1 MRNQSEFPPQRGRAT
16 TTRARVTPT
25 AARPPARRRSLR
37 QFRFHRRFVPVMLA
51 ITLLCT
57 LGLAGVAYFGT
68 RSLVLSDAQTHL
80 AQGAQVERQLL
91 ADQGA
96 GVNVTGNR
104 LVIGADNNVITL
116 NGDTTLVDRT
126 KASIGADATVYQL
139 EGPDLVAISTT
150 LPVVNGGHTVAGARA
165 LGDKLTGS
173 AFHALVGDCGA
184 TESASCHHSF
194 QGIVTLHGVS
204 YVTAFTPLDD
214 MNGNFVGALGTA
226 TPYATVIAP
235 CVALAVILLF
245 IGLLMALVG
254 VAAGLWAYG
263 SSAGKMLDSLDARL
277 SRVADSAADL
287 EYLAQGQVE
296 RVERQSRMAR
306 QVGEEARRLDTLAS
320 ALVQRQSELRDAAG
334 AIWAEMSHPGAQPD
348 GEAALRLARQ
358 TAVVSGQIGT
368 DAGDA
373 RLHCRQ
379 LVSLMNHVTAE
390 GDALGATGA
399 QMREHALE
407 LRGAV
412 ERVEVTVGERL
423 LPRAPGD
430 DARKPFF
437 RWGRNHHG
445 RPTPPATKTSSAQFP
460 PATTQK
466 SPALSDPNASRPRYN
481 TLSNAQTGA
490 HRSLSGPTT
499 GAIPRQRPITRP
511 TPNSSPSTGRHRV
524 PERPEP
530 AASGPYTGQQRAQR
544 PGDLGLPSLPEERR
558 DSWRDISAD
567 FEEWD

>member
-16 TTRARVTPT
+16 TTRARTTP
-25 AARPPARRRSLR
+25 AEERPPERRLSLR

-68 RSLVLSDAQTHL
+68 RSLVLADAQTHL

-96 GVNVTGNR
+96 GVNLTGNR
-104 LVIGADNNVITL
+104 LVIGTDNNVITL
-116 NGDTTLVDRT
+116 NADTTLVDRT
-126 KASIGADATVYQL
+126 KSVIGANATIYQL

-165 LGDKLTGS
+165 LGDKLTS
-173 AFHALVGDCGA
+173 SPFHALVGDCGA
-184 TESASCHHSF
+184 ADSASCHHPY
-194 QGIVTLHGVS
+194 QGLATLHGVS
-204 YVTAFTPLDD
+204 YVTAFTPLYD

-226 TPYATVIAP
+226 TAYATVIAP

-254 VAAGLWAYG
+254 VAMGLWAYG
-263 SSAGKMLDSLDARL
+263 SSAGKMLDSLDTRL
-277 SRVADSAADL
+277 TRVADSAADL
-287 EYLAQGQVE
+287 EYLARGQVE
-296 RVERQSRMAR
+296 RVERQNRMAQ
-306 QVGEEARRLDTLAS
+306 QVGEEARRLDTLAG
-320 ALVQRQSELRDAAG
+320 ALVQRQAELRDAAG

-348 GEAALRLARQ
+348 GEAALRMARQ
-358 TAVVSGQIGT
+358 TAVVSGQMGT

-379 LVSLMNHVTAE
+379 LVTLMNHVTAE
-390 GDALGATGA
+390 GEALGATGA
-399 QMREHALE
+399 RMREHALD

-412 ERVEVTVGERL
+412 EQVEVTVGERL
-423 LPRAPGD
+423 LPRTPGD

-437 RWGRNHHG
+437 RWGRHHPN
-445 RPTPPATKTSSAQFP
+445 RPAPTPTAQPPHPITRKIPAIGDASASQP
-460 PATTQK
+460 
-466 SPALSDPNASRPRYN
+466 SYN
-481 TLSNAQTGA
+481 TPRNAQTGA
-490 HRSLSGPTT
+490 HRSLSAPTT
-499 GAIPRQRPITRP
+499 GSLARQRPTTRP
-511 TPNSSPSTGRHRV
+511 TPNGPRSTGRHLA

-530 AASGPYTGQQRAQR
+530 AISGPHTGQRRAQR

-567 FEEWD
+567 FEAWE